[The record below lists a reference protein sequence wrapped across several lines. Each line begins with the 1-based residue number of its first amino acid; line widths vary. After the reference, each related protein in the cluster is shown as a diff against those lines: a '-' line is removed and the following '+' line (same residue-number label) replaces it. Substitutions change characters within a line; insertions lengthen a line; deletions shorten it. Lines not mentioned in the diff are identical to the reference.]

1 MWRHRGVWLPGI
13 CRCLTTVAL
22 ENYRN
27 PERYPVT
34 GDYHKRRAISES
46 LWWCPVVDILT
57 PGEGFQ
63 GPRPPSVV
71 RDFGSLEMLDKRD
84 IHTPERSLDQLSLKI
99 MNQRK
104 TRFTSKT
111 KFKFKDLASSL
122 PAPPLHIIRHTAFW
136 LRSHKTLVS

>member
-1 MWRHRGVWLPGI
+1 M
-13 CRCLTTVAL
+13 
-22 ENYRN
+22 
-27 PERYPVT
+27 
-34 GDYHKRRAISES
+34 
-46 LWWCPVVDILT
+46 VDILT

-122 PAPPLHIIRHTAFW
+122 PAPPLHI
-136 LRSHKTLVS
+136 